1 MEQNIMQRMENEINV
16 AREKIES
23 EILKGYSLGK
33 DLAEKQTAIASL
45 EHHYK
50 TKIAE
55 LQEGSTQIQERLEG
69 DIDELSRTC

>member
-33 DLAEKQTAIASL
+33 DLAEK
-45 EHHYK
+45 
-50 TKIAE
+50 
-55 LQEGSTQIQERLEG
+55 
-69 DIDELSRTC
+69 